1 MKFISACILIG
12 GIKCQLNNEDDIY
25 FMDDLKK
32 KYHSLKCYFT
42 IYNYEEPQFTH
53 FPLFK
58 NSKKGIIIK

>member
-32 KYHSLKCYFT
+32 KYYSLKCYFT
-42 IYNYEEPQFTH
+42 IYEEPHTFTH

-58 NSKKGIIIK
+58 NSKNR